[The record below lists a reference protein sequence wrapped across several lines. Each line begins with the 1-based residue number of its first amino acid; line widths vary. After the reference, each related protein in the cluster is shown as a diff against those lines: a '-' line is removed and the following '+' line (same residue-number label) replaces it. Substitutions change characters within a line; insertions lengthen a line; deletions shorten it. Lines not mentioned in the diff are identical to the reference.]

1 MFPIVNFSNCD
12 QETSALALQKYT
24 EFIWRLGVLFQTRNG
39 EKLIVCCK
47 IFIFSLLDRLSGGC
61 GLNFWRVGSLENCQI
76 MSKLQH
82 YCSAGHTLDVSAFT
96 HSKKNNPS
104 FVNIIWSVKIEIIQ
118 LLYRHQAQWDLFNL
132 YPLHLPSKF
141 QIYFIF
147 FF

>member
-1 MFPIVNFSNCD
+1 MFPVVNFSNCD

-96 HSKKNNPS
+96 HSKEKQSILCKYHLKCKNWKSYNCFTGTVRVVQFIPIALS
-104 FVNIIWSVKIEIIQ
+104 FKVS
-118 LLYRHQAQWDLFNL
+118 DLF
-132 YPLHLPSKF
+132 H
-141 QIYFIF
+141 IF
-147 FF
+147 F